1 VNAIS
6 RPSVPE
12 GAKLVHERC
21 LEKVGGRTLYRGW
34 DLSTGEA
41 KKIFVY
47 NILTFILHLSF
58 TLWLLSGY
66 PDYTI
71 AEIIYNLTGST
82 LLPEIVGVLLQVLE
96 GIYFLF
102 FIIPGFFL
110 RGPFFTDFFR
120 RVLIMERGIAISSHM
135 PFSKMYWF
143 YSYENIV
150 IFYVERKSVISIM
163 AIGKF
168 ELALHVEIDDMVSHG
183 NFITCRNFYNFNIL
197 FSILKT
203 RVKKIYDGR
212 KFKDLW
218 DEYRRER
225 YIKYIKMKKKRKEHR
240 MGEIIKEC

>member
-1 VNAIS
+1 
-6 RPSVPE
+6 
-12 GAKLVHERC
+12 VHERC

-96 GIYFLF
+96 GLYFLF

-110 RGPFFTDFFR
+110 RGPFFLDFFR
-120 RVLIMERGIAISSHM
+120 RALIMEKGIALHSYN
-135 PFSKMYWF
+135 PFSRMYWF
-143 YSYENIV
+143 YPYENIAV
-150 IFYVERKSVISIM
+150 FYVVRNRVSGILL
-163 AIGKF
+163 GKY
-168 ELALHVEIDDMVSHG
+168 ELLIYVEFGDDMVSG
-183 NFITCRNFYNFNIL
+183 KDGLTSRNFYDYEIL
-197 FSILKT
+197 FSILKKN
-203 RVKKIYDGR
+203 VKNLYNGR
-212 KFKDLW
+212 RFEYLW
-218 DEYRRER
+218 DEYHHKRVV
-225 YIKYIKMKKKRKEHR
+225 KYIKMKKKRKEHR